1 MDYHQVLLNFF
12 GHPHSVASATT
23 VVYSYFD
30 LAVYAIKDIIS
41 FIGTLVI
48 FAGTILGT
56 WRYLPLIFT
65 PNNPK
70 NQSIDLI
77 RLQLGQSVALGLEF
91 IVAADVI
98 ETTTAPDYYTV
109 GILVSVVFI
118 RTFLNYFLNREIDN
132 LATLNQTER
141 SDLK

>member
-1 MDYHQVLLNFF
+1 M
-12 GHPHSVASATT
+12 
-23 VVYSYFD
+23 
-30 LAVYAIKDIIS
+30 YAIKDIIS

-70 NQSIDLI
+70 NPSIDLI